1 MNYQISLECY
11 AEGKNISEDE
21 LPLLELALDTQIV
34 TSKFSSLQGYTE
46 KAPKHICEA
55 AQV

>member
-1 MNYQISLECY
+1 MNYQISLESY